1 MNVYICF
8 FLSILLIGG
17 YSIIHIMQKYYL
29 ANDNKIKF
37 IKDEL
42 DELKKKIEKKEV
54 VVVEEKNNSL

>member
-1 MNVYICF
+1 M
-8 FLSILLIGG
+8 SILLVGG